1 MDALIT
7 GLYGIPVLGLVFQ
20 FLGYVVDLLPILSQ
34 TTVAVAVPIAL
45 AALCGVLCE
54 RSGVV
59 NIGIEGIMLVG
70 AFVGWIIAAAAASF
84 MGNEPFLPVFGVT
97 WPLLILSLIHI

>member
-1 MDALIT
+1 M
-7 GLYGIPVLGLVFQ
+7 
-20 FLGYVVDLLPILSQ
+20 
-34 TTVAVAVPIAL
+34 PIAL

-70 AFVGWIIAAAAASF
+70 AFVGWIVSAAAARI
-84 MGNEPFLPVFGVT
+84 FGPGTRYRSSGSRCRSSSV
-97 WPLLILSLIHI
+97 